1 VEVRSA
7 EEVAELARSP
17 IGTELMDDAAV
28 VVEVDRGLTAEQVSW
43 LARLPRVVV
52 GIGAQACPA
61 VDVVVDDDR
70 AAEEVVEVV
79 RYRPVAATAL
89 ALHLRASRDLDVYDA
104 LVAESATY
112 SMLQAGTEHA
122 AWLATRDRN
131 AMHRHVDDGL
141 RVRVSRD
148 GRGVHI
154 ALARPARRNAVDAQM
169 QRDLVDAFATA
180 GEDER
185 IFVTG
190 EGDVFS
196 SGGDLDE
203 FGTRADPASAYLL
216 RLTRSPARAL
226 AAASSRTTVTVQGA
240 CHGAGVE
247 LPAFARHVVAR
258 ADATF
263 TLPELGLGLIPGAG
277 GTVSLPHRIG
287 RHRAAWLMLTCRTI
301 DVGTALDWG
310 LVDDVIDG

>member
-17 IGTELMDDAAV
+17 IGTELMEDAAV

-52 GIGAQACPA
+52 GIGTQACPA
-61 VDVVVDDDR
+61 VDVVVADDR
-70 AAEEVVEVV
+70 AAEEVVDAVCH
-79 RYRPVAATAL
+79 RPIAATAL
-89 ALHLRASRDLDVYDA
+89 VLLLRSSRDLDVYDA
-104 LVAESATY
+104 MVAESATY

-122 AWLATRDRN
+122 AWLATGPQSRR
-131 AMHRHVDDGL
+131 HRTPDDGF
-141 RVRVSRD
+141 RVRVTRD
-148 GRGVHI
+148 ASGVHI
-154 ALARPARRNAVDAQM
+154 ALARPARRNAIDAQM

-180 GEDER
+180 GDDER
-185 IFVTG
+185 IFLTG
-190 EGDVFS
+190 DGDVFS

-203 FGTRADPASAYLL
+203 FGTRADPASAHLL

-277 GTVSLPHRIG
+277 GTVSVPRRIG
-287 RHRAAWLMLTCRTI
+287 RHRAAWLMLTCQTI
-301 DVGTALDWG
+301 DVGTALEWG

>member
-7 EEVAELARSP
+7 VEVAELARSP
-17 IGTELMDDAAV
+17 IGTELLGDAAV
-28 VVEVDRGLTAEQVSW
+28 VVEVDRGLTEEQVSW

-52 GIGAQACPA
+52 GIGTQVCPA
-61 VDVVVDDDR
+61 VDVVVLDDV
-70 AAEEVVEVV
+70 AAKEVVDVA
-79 RYRPVAATAL
+79 RDHPIAATAL
-89 ALHLRASRDLDVYDA
+89 VLHLRASRDLDVYDA

-122 AWLATRDRN
+122 AWLSTRDGSRT
-131 AMHRHVDDGL
+131 HRLDDDGR
-141 RVRVSRD
+141 RVRVTRD
-148 GRGVHI
+148 DRGVHI

-169 QRDLVDAFATA
+169 QRDLVDAIATA
-180 GEDER
+180 GDDER
-185 IFVTG
+185 IFMTG
-190 EGDVFS
+190 EGEVFS

-203 FGTRADPASAYLL
+203 FGTRADPASAHLL

-226 AAASSRTTVTVQGA
+226 AAASARTTVMVQGA

-263 TLPELGLGLIPGAG
+263 TLPEVSLGLIPGAG
-277 GTVSLPHRIG
+277 GTVSVPRRIG
-287 RHRAAWLMLTCRTI
+287 RQRAAWLMLTRRTI
-301 DVGTALDWG
+301 DVGTALEWG